1 MAELTLEQ
9 KRAVAMASA
18 RARAAQTTQN
28 PPALTAPRFM
38 EQRAQNTEAQRQEYT
53 QAEGERLRQE
63 RYARGEYGQRFITP
77 EERRAR
83 AGAPAATTGDQAFR
97 ENVGAAV
104 GGVSGLVSGAAGLP
118 ADLATLGGNIVTI
131 GRMGTQLANY
141 TSTRI
146 QDLMN
151 RQLR

>member
-104 GGVSGLVSGAAGLP
+104 GGVSGLVSGGSWDFHFGGSAVGAAMSGCRLP
-118 ADLATLGGNIVTI
+118 TRASSRTRSVVDLTL
-131 GRMGTQLANY
+131 RM
-141 TSTRI
+141 I
-146 QDLMN
+146 K
-151 RQLR
+151 